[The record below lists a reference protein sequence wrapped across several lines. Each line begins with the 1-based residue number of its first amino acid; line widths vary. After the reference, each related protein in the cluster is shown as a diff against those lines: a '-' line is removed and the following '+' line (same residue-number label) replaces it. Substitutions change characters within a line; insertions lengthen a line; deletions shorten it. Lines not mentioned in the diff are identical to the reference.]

1 MIFALNT
8 NKNTT
13 LRNVDN
19 AAVLILSQEKIQ
31 FDNVGKT
38 VTTGKPFLV

>member
-31 FDNVGKT
+31 IDNVGKT
-38 VTTGKPFLV
+38 VATGKPFLV